1 MKNETLNYVRV
12 ARESK
17 DNHNGFLYVHNWP
30 TGFQELIFSSKKS
43 AETWIK
49 IQNERITS
57 DADS

>member
-1 MKNETLNYVRV
+1 MRNETLNFVRV

-17 DNHNGFLYVHNWP
+17 DSHGGFLYIHTWE
-30 TGFQELIFSSKKS
+30 TGNQRLIFSSKEA

-57 DADS
+57 D